1 MQFLLALEGVL
12 ELDLPQLLVKSPV
25 LPLDV
30 RVLLLQQAVLP
41 AALGQRVHEG
51 VASVERTVLGVVVRV
66 FCIFG
71 RGGEGEGG
79 EGMGDAVIFAHS
91 RPHHNKY
98 IGRDYQGLLS
108 SSSEI
113 S

>member
-1 MQFLLALEGVL
+1 
-12 ELDLPQLLVKSPV
+12 
-25 LPLDV
+25 
-30 RVLLLQQAVLP
+30 
-41 AALGQRVHEG
+41 
-51 VASVERTVLGVVVRV
+51 VRV